1 MAIKKIFTKIIL
13 VFFVL
18 SFLLPL
24 SLVTAALPALATGP
38 YECFSDNG
46 GLGKAVNA
54 NVLRI
59 ESCSEAYVF
68 DPQRTIQNHTPTFV
82 SSNNNDVGP
91 DHPKGSYQI
100 RLVNCGGSAGIA
112 GYDPNGSPIANAQGE
127 NCRKLEDTDNF
138 KNAASG
144 APADLCSMIKNT
156 SCKIWDGTTSLG
168 TGGNQEVVDGKDY
181 GNFDIL
187 PPKGGDLA
195 GPICNANNC
204 NDFIANVN
212 NLPKGTAAGQNCGSQ
227 GGALSF
233 LFCPILESISSAI
246 TWLLGGSAGTQATDT
261 NGGLLV
267 DLLKIP
273 PLDPNTD
280 GGKVVQGVV
289 NNMVQ
294 FANVFYILLFVIII
308 FATVI
313 PIGVDNYTIK
323 KTLPKLI
330 VAIILTQFSFLI
342 CSIAVDIGNLLGF
355 GVPNLLFQAI
365 AGVPNFANQSSQVGG
380 IPTALIAAIPMASG
394 FAGFLPLFATV
405 GIIVV
410 VVLFIVVFIGILT
423 AFFWLMARYL
433 IVYFL
438 IFLTPLAFAAMV
450 LPGTQK
456 YFKMWAED
464 SVKVLLTFPI
474 VTGMLA
480 GSLVISQVLTNVL
493 NAQAKPGEVGFGIKE
508 IMVGLIPVIALLA
521 IPKTLKWSGKLSS
534 AVGGAIGGYI
544 GAKAGSAKNTVSGAA
559 KGYGKK
565 AAGEGVQDF
574 RNRQAA
580 SIYGRSTNPNRS
592 RGQQSRDRLIASI
605 LAGNTPT
612 RRGQQRTSEI
622 QGRMIDEEQKNAANA
637 LAGLGRDALATQSAQ
652 RLAAFGSSPG
662 QRANARAIGEARAHV
677 AKLVDT
683 GDSQGLARAY
693 QTFVTSAR
701 ASGMND
707 QEISDYW
714 NSTVLDTKYGD
725 AKALSPTLVGGS
737 PATMAEI
744 GVASGRALT
753 GTESA
758 VPNGVPAPTAG
769 GNLVQRTGVDASAYG
784 GFNGG
789 ENYTHMTN
797 GNFSGLGED
806 KLLGMDADQ
815 LKSIITSIHAGEDQ
829 GRFQFNQ
836 QAVESVLNDPT
847 ARFKSAEARRAL
859 REIAIRKGWNFGP

>member
-13 VFFVL
+13 VFFAL

-24 SLVTAALPALATGP
+24 SLFTTLRPARATAE
-38 YECFSDNG
+38 YQCFTDNNG
-46 GLGKAVNA
+46 IGKAVNA
-54 NVLRI
+54 NLIRI
-59 ESCSEAYVF
+59 DSCSELYVF
-68 DPQRTIQNHTPTFV
+68 DPTRTVSNHTPTFV
-82 SSNNNDVGP
+82 SANNNDNGDKP
-91 DHPKGSYQI
+91 HGSYQL
-100 RLVNCGGSAGIA
+100 RLVNCGGSLGMA
-112 GYDPNGSPIANAQGE
+112 GYDPNGSPLANAQGE
-127 NCRKLEDTDNF
+127 SCRKVEDTENF

-156 SCKIWDGTTSLG
+156 DCNIWDGKTSLG
-168 TGGNQEVVDGKDY
+168 SNGSQEAIDGNNPPGD
-181 GNFDIL
+181 FLIL
-187 PPKGGDLA
+187 NKGTHLP

-233 LFCPILESISSAI
+233 LFCPILESISGAI

-280 GGKVVQGVV
+280 SGKVVLQVV
-289 NNMVQ
+289 NNMIT
-294 FANVFYILLFVIII
+294 FANTFYILLFVIII
-308 FATVI
+308 FATVV

-355 GVPNLLFQAI
+355 GVPNLLFQAVQ
-365 AGVPNFANQSSQVGG
+365 GVPNFANNGSQVGG

-405 GIIVV
+405 GIIVI

-480 GSLVISQVLTNVL
+480 GSLVISQILTNVL
-493 NAQAKPGEVGFGIKE
+493 NAQSKPGEVGFGIKE

-521 IPKTLKWSGKLSS
+521 VPKALKWSGKLSS

-544 GAKAGSAKNTVSGAA
+544 GAKAGSAKSTVSGAA
-559 KGYGKK
+559 KAGGKTAWSTAK
-565 AAGEGVQDF
+565 PELATRF
-574 RNRQAA
+574 
-580 SIYGRSTNPNRS
+580 GRSNSAAVRGFGRALAGKENLIPGSRGEANWERF
-592 RGQQSRDRLIASI
+592 RGQQIEQYRKDAALRFAPMDLGAVGNELDTTLRQLAVRPNDERLLGQAQAGMARLAQLGSGGLRRIAQAQNVYSQAVQANGGAALAAANIPDATTAWRGLVGDAGIYETVDSKAPELMDVSGDQAIGQPAYLPNFNEVTINGANYQVRDVDVDLRNKGATELGQLKAGTVATIANQSAPVFERQATRMNWQAAANMASTPQLHPKDAAAI
-605 LAGNTPT
+605 DIWRQVAQRGVTHWEAVGNQAAAAGN
-612 RRGQQRTSEI
+612 Q
-622 QGRMIDEEQKNAANA
+622 
-637 LAGLGRDALATQSAQ
+637 
-652 RLAAFGSSPG
+652 AAFD
-662 QRANARAIGEARAHV
+662 EAVRN
-677 AKLVDT
+677 
-683 GDSQGLARAY
+683 QAY
-693 QTFVTSAR
+693 AQ
-701 ASGMND
+701 
-707 QEISDYW
+707 QI
-714 NSTVLDTKYGD
+714 LDN
-725 AKALSPTLVGGS
+725 
-737 PATMAEI
+737 M
-744 GVASGRALT
+744 
-753 GTESA
+753 
-758 VPNGVPAPTAG
+758 
-769 GNLVQRTGVDASAYG
+769 
-784 GFNGG
+784 
-789 ENYTHMTN
+789 
-797 GNFSGLGED
+797 
-806 KLLGMDADQ
+806 
-815 LKSIITSIHAGEDQ
+815 
-829 GRFQFNQ
+829 
-836 QAVESVLNDPT
+836 
-847 ARFKSAEARRAL
+847 
-859 REIAIRKGWNFGP
+859 